1 MVKSGIHS
9 IFFNPKKNTKA
20 SGKPSF
26 TIGFHSGE
34 IFRLHSLPAKSKKK
48 WNTNVNQYDVII
60 PQLK

>member
-34 IFRLHSLPAKSKKK
+34 IFRLHSLPAKSKK
-48 WNTNVNQYDVII
+48 NGTQMSISTM
-60 PQLK
+60 